1 MTAGARRATLP
12 QAISGQILK
21 RDFELCAVCGECANV
36 CPNQAMEKIGK
47 SLSPDEILSLVSRD
61 KAFYETSGG
70 GLTVSGGE
78 PTFQHAFLMEI
89 LRLGRESGIHTALE
103 TCGCFGQEIVE
114 SLVESVDLF
123 LYDIKHVDAGK
134 HREFTGVSNEKIMSN
149 FSRILSCVGS
159 GRIIP
164 RIPVIPGFNDDGDSV
179 DMVISF
185 LKRSRYSGPVHLM
198 PYNRMART
206 KWEKIGRGA
215 SYKDMGVLSDD
226 AIESIASQFEHASFE
241 AVCNS

>member
-1 MTAGARRATLP
+1 
-12 QAISGQILK
+12 
-21 RDFELCAVCGECANV
+21 
-36 CPNQAMEKIGK
+36 MERIGK
-47 SLSPDEILSLVSRD
+47 LLSPDEILTLVSRD
-61 KAFYETSGG
+61 KAFYETTGG

-78 PTFQHAFLMEI
+78 PTFQAGFLTEI
-89 LRLGRESGIHTALE
+89 LRLARESGIHTALE
-103 TCGCFGQEIVE
+103 TCGCCEQEIVD
-114 SLVESVDLF
+114 SLTESVDLF
-123 LYDIKHVDAGK
+123 LYDIKHADAEK
-134 HREFTGVSNEKIMSN
+134 HKEFTGVSNEKIMSN

-185 LKRSRYSGPVHLM
+185 LKQSRYSGPVHLM

-215 SYKDMGVLSDD
+215 SYKDMGVLSDT
-226 AIESIASQFEHASFE
+226 AIEKVVSHFEQASFE